1 VDRVTLTKPETS
13 GPTVATRRVAAVMA
27 CEAASLAVA
36 SILHLP
42 NRAGIAE
49 AIIGVVLAAG
59 AIAMIR
65 VPARART
72 TGMVLNSLAIA
83 GFLNGLTM
91 TARAGDAPAIAYH
104 IAVLP
109 VLIASVVILARS
121 SGHVTPGG

>member
-1 VDRVTLTKPETS
+1 
-13 GPTVATRRVAAVMA
+13 MA
-27 CEAASLAVA
+27 CVAVSLAVA

-72 TGMVLNSLAIA
+72 IGIVLNSLAIV

-91 TARAGDAPAIAYH
+91 TARDGDAPAIAYH
-104 IAVLP
+104 LAVLP
-109 VLIASVVILARS
+109 VLIASVVVLARGP
-121 SGHVTPGG
+121 GHATPGGGPARTAKEQLR